1 MSAGWPE
8 ASPCGRKRA
17 ISGIQGRNAAARPP
31 YCGAAARCGT
41 FGAAPRRR
49 EAPPRAGLPAP
60 ASAPGAAERRRGVP
74 PAPGLAGQFDAV
86 GVVDDAVHHRVR
98 DGGFPDGQC
107 IILSLHRVLDGV
119 CQAGFMATLVD
130 EFPDCIVLS
139 WRFVEEACLAGSAL
153 PDHSL

>member
-1 MSAGWPE
+1 MQNLAHLTDNLATLDRWIRPHLT
-8 ASPCGRKRA
+8 AAIRA
-17 ISGIQGRNAAARPP
+17 K
-31 YCGAAARCGT
+31 
-41 FGAAPRRR
+41 
-49 EAPPRAGLPAP
+49 RAGLPAP

-74 PAPGLAGQFDAV
+74 PAPGLARELDAV